1 MKYLEIDF
9 FIGIDAA
16 LMDDA
21 RALLAEAAGEA
32 GCESFEDSEQGL
44 KAYVQVD
51 LWDEALLQQ
60 ELASFAFPEAHIR
73 YTIREAEDKDWNA
86 EWEANGF
93 EPIEVDGKLVICD
106 AKNAS
111 ITTEEKTKMH
121 ILIDA
126 KLAFGTGTHETTQMI
141 VSILLRME
149 LSGKRVLDCGCG
161 TGILG
166 IVASKLGAAHV
177 VGYDI
182 DEWSVKNALHNAE
195 LNEVA
200 NMEVYHGDAQ
210 VLQSIGGTFD
220 VVLANINRNILLGD
234 LPTFA
239 RLMHPES
246 ILILSGFYTE
256 DVPLLTEKAQSLSL
270 TKTEQRQNGDWCS
283 LVFRKG

>member
-1 MKYLEIDF
+1 MLYTYEDYIKLYCCPVNLYIFALQINNDMKYLEIDF
-9 FIGIDAA
+9 FIDIDAV

-51 LWDEALLQQ
+51 LWDEVLLQQ

-141 VSILLRME
+141 VAILLRME
-149 LSGKRVLDCGCG
+149 LSGK
-161 TGILG
+161 
-166 IVASKLGAAHV
+166 
-177 VGYDI
+177 
-182 DEWSVKNALHNAE
+182 
-195 LNEVA
+195 
-200 NMEVYHGDAQ
+200 
-210 VLQSIGGTFD
+210 
-220 VVLANINRNILLGD
+220 
-234 LPTFA
+234 
-239 RLMHPES
+239 
-246 ILILSGFYTE
+246 
-256 DVPLLTEKAQSLSL
+256 
-270 TKTEQRQNGDWCS
+270 
-283 LVFRKG
+283 

>member
-9 FIGIDAA
+9 FIDIDAA

-51 LWDEALLQQ
+51 LWDEASLQQ
-60 ELASFAFPEAHIR
+60 ELASFAFPEAHTR

-106 AKNAS
+106 AKNTS

-149 LSGKRVLDCGCG
+149 LSRNRVMDCGC
-161 TGILG
+161 
-166 IVASKLGAAHV
+166 
-177 VGYDI
+177 
-182 DEWSVKNALHNAE
+182 
-195 LNEVA
+195 
-200 NMEVYHGDAQ
+200 
-210 VLQSIGGTFD
+210 
-220 VVLANINRNILLGD
+220 
-234 LPTFA
+234 
-239 RLMHPES
+239 
-246 ILILSGFYTE
+246 
-256 DVPLLTEKAQSLSL
+256 
-270 TKTEQRQNGDWCS
+270 
-283 LVFRKG
+283 